1 MQDLGISGVS
11 DMCRGQAAGGA
22 DLRDWGTGGGCRLLQ
37 HRSIRTAEL
46 NCGVSY
52 IRDLGAEGCMSESL
66 GIVGVMCVSLA
77 FRKHWGSP
85 NIFEGFEVS
94 ENCWI
99 FWGVY
104 EHAWLFGYS

>member
-1 MQDLGISGVS
+1 MELTSET
-11 DMCRGQAAGGA
+11 GA
-22 DLRDWGTGGGCRLLQ
+22 LGGGCRLLQ